1 MNKFELV
8 TQKIIEPDDLGVLMA
23 FLRFKN
29 QKVVFTNGCFD
40 LIHRGHIEYLAHAA
54 SLGNFLIIGLNTDE
68 SVKRIK
74 GHGRPVQDEYSRAL
88 QLASFQFVNRVV
100 MFNEDTPLQLIEK
113 VIPDILV
120 KGGDYVA
127 DEIVGADVVR
137 LNGGEVVTIDFIEGF
152 STTHMIEQIKK
163 LP

>member
-1 MNKFELV
+1 MNKFEWV
-8 TQKIIEPDDLGVLMA
+8 TAKIIEPDDLESLMA
-23 FLRFKN
+23 YLRFKD

-74 GHGRPVQDEYSRAL
+74 GHGRPIQDELSRAVF
-88 QLASFQFVNRVV
+88 LASFQFVNRVV
-100 MFNEDTPLQLIEK
+100 LFNEDTPLSLIEK
-113 VIPDILV
+113 VQPDILV
-120 KGGDYVA
+120 KGGDYQP
-127 DEIVGADVVR
+127 DEIVGAELVKAR
-137 LNGGEVVTIDFIEGF
+137 GGQVVTIDYLEGF
-152 STTHMIEQIKK
+152 STTHLIQRIKN